1 MNIFA
6 NFNPIFI
13 VIPILFLLTFNL
25 GTKLKI
31 TNFKQ
36 LYYSPKAV
44 LIGLFS
50 QIIILPLFAILIGKF
65 FALSNIF
72 QLGLLL
78 IAASSG
84 GSSSALFTYLIK
96 GDLELS
102 ILLTTCSALLSIFTL
117 PFWLFIVFQSEITY
131 LILLKIIG
139 QNLIL
144 CLLPLILGFYIH
156 KYSNNNKL
164 YLCILNKLNALIF
177 PLLILVTTLFFIQHF
192 ATLQTS
198 GLTLFI
204 SVLCLIISAMSF
216 IYIINF
222 VDYFNLFKLNNAA
235 QKRTLVIEVGI
246 QNAAQAITIAISP
259 LTFNSEILAIPA
271 IIYAL
276 LMNFVLIFYIFY
288 AMIIRKKTTFY

>member
-31 TNFKQ
+31 ANFKQ

-102 ILLTTCSALLSIFTL
+102 ILLTTCSTLLSIFTL

-156 KYSNNNKL
+156 KYLNNNKL

-192 ATLQTS
+192 AILQTS
-198 GLTLFI
+198 GITLFI

-276 LMNFVLIFYIFY
+276 LMNFVLIFYT
-288 AMIIRKKTTFY
+288 MIIRKKTTFY